1 MLFNSIQF
9 LCFPNCCVCL
19 FYISEEIS
27 LFMAAFRQLF
37 ILYELECKISNTF
50 VRLDGDYLFRLCWN
64 NMV

>member
-37 ILYELECKISNTF
+37 ILYELECKISNLSS
-50 VRLDGDYLFRLCWN
+50 R
-64 NMV
+64 